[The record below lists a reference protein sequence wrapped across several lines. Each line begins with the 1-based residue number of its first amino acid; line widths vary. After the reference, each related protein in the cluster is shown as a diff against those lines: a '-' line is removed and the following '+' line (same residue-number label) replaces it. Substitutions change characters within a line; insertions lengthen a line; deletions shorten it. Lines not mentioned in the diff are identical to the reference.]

1 MEISNKQKML
11 ILYISFILTPTY
23 IILSAL
29 TGAAILSQS
38 YTKYDIKE
46 ATIMAA
52 IGVPFIVLLDAIN
65 IICKD
70 ETESSKTIGNLIIGL
85 CSSTVISSL
94 IGFGIYNEFE
104 KTTMGIGQTAASS
117 AVGASILALPIMGVS
132 VCCAAALLYT
142 TEDNEEDLESSR
154 PFQEILE
161 RLQRR
166 TQEMIRT
173 MSESNTETTEE
184 NNANTIIGV
193 EAVSAIDVKPVL
205 TATAVNSIEMPN
217 QTVVSKNEN
226 KRESQKIMDN
236 ISSITTNIT
245 NDYLKIV

>member
-1 MEISNKQKML
+1 MELSNKENMFIICIGY
-11 ILYISFILTPTY
+11 ILSPIYMVM
-23 IILSAL
+23 SAL

-52 IGVPFIVLLDAIN
+52 IGVPFIVFLDAIN

-70 ETESSKTIGNLIIGL
+70 ETESSKTIGALIIGL

-142 TEDNEEDLESSR
+142 TENNEENLERPRPLQESLEQFRIVQELTRIMLERDNE
-154 PFQEILE
+154 
-161 RLQRR
+161 
-166 TQEMIRT
+166 
-173 MSESNTETTEE
+173 NTEE
-184 NNANTIIGV
+184 NNANTVMGV
-193 EAVSAIDVKPVL
+193 EAVSARDIEPVL

-217 QTVVSKNEN
+217 QAVVSKSEN
-226 KRESQKIMDN
+226 KKGSQKIMDN

-245 NDYLKIV
+245 SDYLKIV

>member
-1 MEISNKQKML
+1 MEFSNKQNML
-11 ILYISFILTPTY
+11 ILCIGYILSPIY
-23 IILSAL
+23 MVLSAL

-52 IGVPFIVLLDAIN
+52 IGTPFILLLDTIN

-70 ETESSKTIGNLIIGL
+70 ETESSKTTVNLIISL
-85 CSSTVISSL
+85 CSSAVVSSL

-104 KTTMGIGQTAASS
+104 KTKMGIGQTAASS
-117 AVGASILALPIMGVS
+117 AVGASVLALPLICVS
-132 VCCAAALLYT
+132 ACCVAALLYT
-142 TEDNEEDLESSR
+142 TENNEEDSESSR
-154 PFQEILE
+154 PLQEILE

-166 TQEMIRT
+166 TQEMTRT
-173 MSESNTETTEE
+173 MSERNTETTEE
-184 NNANTIIGV
+184 NNANTTMGV
-193 EAVSAIDVKPVL
+193 EAVSAIDIKPVL
-205 TATAVNSIEMPN
+205 TATVVNSIEMPN

-226 KRESQKIMDN
+226 KKGSQKIMDN

-245 NDYLKIV
+245 SDYLKIV

>member
-52 IGVPFIVLLDAIN
+52 IGVPFILFLDTIN

-70 ETESSKTIGNLIIGL
+70 ETESSKTIGNLIIGFS
-85 CSSTVISSL
+85 SSTVISSL

-104 KTTMGIGQTAASS
+104 KTTMGIGQTAAAS
-117 AVGASILALPIMGVS
+117 AVGASILALPIIGVS
-132 VCCAAALLYT
+132 FCCAAALLYT
-142 TEDNEEDLESSR
+142 TEKNEENLDRSIPLEER
-154 PFQEILE
+154 RRQFRREVEMTRIMLE
-161 RLQRR
+161 R
-166 TQEMIRT
+166 
-173 MSESNTETTEE
+173 NNETTEE
-184 NNANTIIGV
+184 NNANTIMGV

-205 TATAVNSIEMPN
+205 TATAVNS
-217 QTVVSKNEN
+217 V
-226 KRESQKIMDN
+226 
-236 ISSITTNIT
+236 
-245 NDYLKIV
+245 